1 MSEPIAGP
9 AHGPLY
15 GIIPALLTPMDAR
28 GERLDLSAARELVGI
43 LAARGVH
50 ALYALGTT
58 GEAPLLTTAERQS
71 FLEAILPAAGSVP
84 VAVQVGALSTAEACA
99 LARHAA
105 QAGAAA
111 VAAIPPSY
119 YAVTAR
125 EILEYY
131 RAIARAAAPLPLY
144 LYNIPSHA
152 RNDLAPPFVRDLR
165 EAIPSA
171 AGIKDSTGNPDR
183 VKRLVRAV
191 GPGFGVINGSDEL
204 DLASLQSGACGV
216 VASGAGIFPEL
227 YLTLYDAWR
236 GGRVSEAEA
245 AQRKITAMQERLG
258 NGARLGWYKE
268 VWRLRGLSLG
278 GVRAPLLGPTPAES
292 ETIRESLAA
301 LGLQ

>member
-1 MSEPIAGP
+1 
-9 AHGPLY
+9 
-15 GIIPALLTPMDAR
+15 MDAH
-28 GERLDLSAARELVGI
+28 GERLDLSAARELVGR
-43 LAARGVH
+43 LATSGVH

-71 FLEAILPAAGSVP
+71 FLEAILPAAARVP
-84 VAVQVGALSTAEACA
+84 VAVQVGALSTAEACV

-105 QAGAAA
+105 QAGATA

-119 YAVTAR
+119 YAVTPR

-152 RNDLAPPFVRDLR
+152 RNDLKPAFVRDLR

-183 VKRLVRAV
+183 VKQLVRTV
-191 GPGFGVINGSDEL
+191 GAGFGVINGNDEL
-204 DLASLQSGACGV
+204 DLASFQSGACGI

-227 YLTLYDAWR
+227 YLGLYGAWR
-236 GGRVSEAEA
+236 EGRLPEAEA

-268 VWRLRGLSLG
+268 VWRRRGLSLG
-278 GVRAPLLGPTPAES
+278 GVRAPLLGPTAAEA
-292 ETIRESLAA
+292 ETIGEALAI
-301 LGLQ
+301 LGLE